1 MLKSVTVPIREVVRT
16 RVEINNLKIQNGKF
30 GPDTRRE
37 FTFVKKVAS
46 RNF

>member
-16 RVEINNLKIQNGKF
+16 RVEINNFKIQNGKF

-37 FTFVKKVAS
+37 FTFINKLGS